1 MYSYT
6 TYDSQ
11 IGLIHLIANE
21 ETLVRICLDEEEFK
35 SETNIYKAVLNEEH
49 SVLKQTII
57 QLDEYF
63 QGIRKTF
70 ELPININGT
79 KFQEDVWNV
88 LATIP
93 YGETT
98 SYQDVAKAIS
108 NQKAVRAVGQA
119 NKANKLPIII
129 PCHRVIGKN
138 QKLTGYLGKK
148 TNIKEFLLHL
158 EGVSF

>member
-1 MYSYT
+1 MYCYT

-21 ETLVRICLDEEEFK
+21 EYLVRICLDEEEFK
-35 SETNIYKAVLNEEH
+35 SEANIYKAVFNEQQ
-49 SVLKQTII
+49 SVLKQTIL

-63 QGIRKTF
+63 QGIRRTF

-79 KFQEDVWNV
+79 KFQEDVWNF

-98 SYQDVAKAIS
+98 SYQEVAKGIS